1 MQQILTWFYENI
13 LTLQNPI
20 TNICQMSAKVLRI
33 FFNLFIDQR
42 IFDAFF
48 SPRACHLK
56 KKRLITKMQIF
67 HGLYHKE
74 IKNTNVFS
82 ISNLGGEIIFKKN
95 SGILAQNIRV
105 CCHLLEWFGIHI

>member
-20 TNICQMSAKVLRI
+20 TNICQMSAKVYI
-33 FFNLFIDQR
+33 FFYLFIDQR

-82 ISNLGGEIIFKKN
+82 ISNLGGEIILKKTLG
-95 SGILAQNIRV
+95 SW
-105 CCHLLEWFGIHI
+105 HKT